1 MDDHPSQVFIA
12 ALADAEQLGLPAG
25 RVFARHEAEPRS
37 AITSLAELT
46 SRPCRRQQ
54 SGRGQRTDAR
64 HGHQVRWR
72 CAQR

>member
-37 AITSLAELT
+37 EITSLAELT
-46 SRPCRRQQ
+46 SGTGGGQQ
-54 SGRGQRTDAR
+54 SG
-64 HGHQVRWR
+64 
-72 CAQR
+72 